1 MKTRLVLTRPH
12 THAGKHY
19 QEGDRIEVDS
29 DLGQWLLSIGSA
41 ALEPSHQQSA
51 ATTERQPIPAPKPFQ
66 RKEPKQ

>member
-29 DLGQWLLSIGSA
+29 DLGQWLLAIGSA
-41 ALEPSHQQSA
+41 APEPSLA
-51 ATTERQPIPAPKPFQ
+51 MTERQPVPEQKPFQ

>member
-1 MKTRLVLTRPH
+1 MTMKTRLVLTRPH

-41 ALEPSHQQSA
+41 ALEPSPV
-51 ATTERQPIPAPKPFQ
+51 TTEHQTIPPKPFQ